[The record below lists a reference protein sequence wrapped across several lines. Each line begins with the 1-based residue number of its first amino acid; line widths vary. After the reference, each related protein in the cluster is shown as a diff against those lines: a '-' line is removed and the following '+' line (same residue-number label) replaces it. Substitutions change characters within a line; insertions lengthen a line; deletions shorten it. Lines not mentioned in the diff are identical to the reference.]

1 MHAKRYMLQCSLA
14 TLAGLGTTA
23 SLTAA
28 RAQAQGGSVSLT
40 SSLARPSKPTIV
52 FIHGLDSAKDTWS
65 TVQADLQKDQYPS
78 IALDLRGHGESP
90 LGDEEHFTPD
100 TLASDIRQALIKH
113 GIPKPFVLCG
123 HSMGGMVVMRYCANY
138 PSDVAAL
145 VIEDMDL
152 RPRNRTKLTADELK
166 NHRSFSRKFA
176 SYEQCKAS
184 LASFGYYTPGRI
196 DGWLATGRVFPL
208 PDGGYW
214 SNINPMARY
223 LAVDRVLA
231 SDNARRAFETLA
243 REQMPMHLHVAGKG
257 SVCKDDGDNGVTHM
271 QQIVP
276 RLKVTRFPDGYHS
289 IHNTA
294 REEFL
299 SSLKAVVDDVAA
311 PSTPPSS
318 GSSSPSAKL

>member
-1 MHAKRYMLQCSLA
+1 MLHCSLA
-14 TLAGLGTTA
+14 TLAGLGTA
-23 SLTAA
+23 MAA
-28 RAQAQGGSVSLT
+28 KAEGAVSLT

-65 TVQADLQKDQYPS
+65 TVQSELQKDAYPS
-78 IALDLRGHGESP
+78 IALDLRGHGESA
-90 LGDEEHFTPD
+90 LGDQEDFTPD
-100 TLASDIRQALIKH
+100 NLASDIRKAVIKH
-113 GIPKPFVLCG
+113 GVPKPFVLCG

-152 RPRNRTKLTADELK
+152 RPRNRTVLSAEELK
-166 NHRSFSRKFA
+166 SHHTFSRKFPSFEA
-176 SYEQCKAS
+176 CKAS

-223 LAVDRVLA
+223 LAVERVLA
-231 SDNARRAFETLA
+231 SENARRAFETLA
-243 REQMPMHLHVAGKG
+243 NERMPIHLYVAGKG
-257 SVCKDDGDNGVTHM
+257 SVCQDDGENGVSHM
-271 QQIVP
+271 QQIVK
-276 RLKVTRFPDGYHS
+276 RLKVTRFPTGYHS

-299 SSLKAVVDDVAA
+299 SSLKSVVDDA
-311 PSTPPSS
+311 S
-318 GSSSPSAKL
+318 